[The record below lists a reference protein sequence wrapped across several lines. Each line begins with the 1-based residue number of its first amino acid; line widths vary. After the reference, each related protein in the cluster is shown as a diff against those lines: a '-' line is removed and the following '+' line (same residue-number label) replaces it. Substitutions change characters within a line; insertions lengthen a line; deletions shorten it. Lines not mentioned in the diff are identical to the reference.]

1 MALHG
6 TIHVGGH
13 VYVWTAHPA
22 TEGLP
27 ISLRLTSSALV
38 GVARGFGAA
47 AGSGS
52 MGEALGSVA
61 DAVAS
66 LLAAPD
72 APDLIRRILAHTTR
86 DGEPLSRPD
95 VFASAFSANY
105 GDLYEVLVEVA
116 AGNGF
121 LPARSTWIALSK
133 KAGIPLDALTSP
145 TPNGS
150 PTTSG

>member
-1 MALHG
+1 MATHG
-6 TIHVGGH
+6 TIYVGGH
-13 VYVWTAHPA
+13 TYVWTAHPA
-22 TEGLP
+22 PEGLP

-38 GVARGFGAA
+38 GAARGFGAA
-47 AGSGS
+47 AGAGS
-52 MGEALGSVA
+52 MADALGSAA

-86 DGEPLSRPD
+86 DGEPLSRAD

-121 LPARSTWIALSK
+121 LPARGTWLAIAR

-145 TPNGS
+145 TPSAS
-150 PTTSG
+150 PTTSA